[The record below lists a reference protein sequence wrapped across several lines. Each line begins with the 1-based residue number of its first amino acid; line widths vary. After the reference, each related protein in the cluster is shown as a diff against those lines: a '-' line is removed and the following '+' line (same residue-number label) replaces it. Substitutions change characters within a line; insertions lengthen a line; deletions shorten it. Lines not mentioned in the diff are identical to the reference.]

1 MILPCS
7 LVKIQYCPQEVLV
20 AQFSLDGHKDGL
32 NPHSFHLNKV
42 TEHYIINIIYV
53 VGLHLQINLM
63 FFYCEWFK
71 LTGDDFQNF

>member
-20 AQFSLDGHKDGL
+20 AQFSLDGHKDGP

-42 TEHYIINIIYV
+42 TEHYIINIIYLSCRPTPTNKFDV
-53 VGLHLQINLM
+53 FLLWVI
-63 FFYCEWFK
+63 
-71 LTGDDFQNF
+71 